1 MTQGAMHEPTLFLG
15 EFGRGDLS
23 GEAALQQAA
32 APLGRA
38 AIVATDDPEA
48 TARILPHATLLPP
61 NTPTPPE
68 ARRALL
74 TGPMSDHNRAVD
86 LILRLGLLRQRGL
99 RIGLRSLSLFPWGPL
114 YRPAPEVRAVLEVLD
129 EASARD
135 HRTLGSMVEW
145 RCPWWAGLEAFP
157 EGDLLPELPPP
168 LPSGLPAGPRLGL
181 SVSDSQKTREV
192 FAKHEALVA
201 EYLAPY
207 DGWTVV
213 PLPVVRQGEGGSDD
227 LRAIR
232 DCAARFLPRSPVVET
247 GPEDV
252 ASWRREMTPA
262 RLKGWI
268 ASCGQVIGGRDL
280 PVAFAAGAGIPCLA
294 LAPHADHEAGRA
306 AGTLANR
313 LAPGS
318 RYRVLPS

>member
-1 MTQGAMHEPTLFLG
+1 MTQGVMQEPTLFLG
-15 EFGRGDLS
+15 EFGRGDLA
-23 GEAALQQAA
+23 GEALQQAA

-168 LPSGLPAGPRLGL
+168 LPADLPAGPRLGL

-207 DGWTVV
+207 DGWTVI

-232 DCAARFLPRSPVVET
+232 DCAARFLPRSPVLET

-280 PVAFAAGAGIPCLA
+280 PVAFAASAGIPCLA

-306 AGTLANR
+306 AGSLANR

>member
-1 MTQGAMHEPTLFLG
+1 MTQGVMQEPTLFLG
-15 EFGRGDLS
+15 EFGRGDLA
-23 GEAALQQAA
+23 GEAALQHAA
-32 APLGRA
+32 APLGPA

-48 TARILPHATLLPP
+48 TARILPFATLLPP
-61 NTPTPPE
+61 NTPTPTE

-114 YRPAPEVRAVLEVLD
+114 YRPSPEVRAVLEVLD

-157 EGDLLPELPPP
+157 EGDLVPELPP
-168 LPSGLPAGPRLGL
+168 GLPAGPRLGL

-201 EYLAPY
+201 ECLAPY
-207 DGWTVV
+207 DGWTVI

-232 DCAARFLPRSPVVET
+232 DCAARFLPRSSLVET
-247 GPEDV
+247 GPEDT

-262 RLKGWI
+262 RLKGWV
-268 ASCGQVIGGRDL
+268 AACDQVIGGRDL
-280 PVAFAAGAGIPCLA
+280 PIAFAASAGIPCLA
-294 LAPHADHEAGRA
+294 LAPHADHEVGRA